1 MSLRSLATTLGA
13 ACGAFA
19 LLLAVPG
26 SASAATGQFRYSYAT
41 AEGYEAVGF
50 LNNPPSGVCLSLE
63 GPASEQGSFSWAPRN
78 LTRSTATVFR
88 DADCAGD
95 DYVSLPPGAGGG
107 DELLVRSVVFS

>member
-1 MSLRSLATTLGA
+1 MSVRSLTTALGA

-26 SASAATGQFRYSYAT
+26 SASAATGQFRYSYGT

-63 GPASEQGSFSWAPRN
+63 GPASEPGSVSWAPRN

-88 DADCAGD
+88 DADCTGD
-95 DYVSLPPGAGGG
+95 DFVSLPPGAGGG
-107 DELLVRSVVFS
+107 DDLLVRSVVFS